1 MVSLLVHTRK
11 AQISLSEVHFPPMT
25 ESQFNTMHHCVQVLR
40 WSSVCTVWHLWHS
53 LPSSPLIILIIER
66 QTDGKKIKP
75 SPAFEPGMGPLW
87 RQMFPRSSDIPVEP
101 IRRSEILYDRSIW
114 RRKWQ
119 LIVLGL
125 NCFSAWGMLTKT
137 SCFTV
142 YCVMVRLQLS
152 GFQCIHNHADT
163 KVGGFL
169 SDFKY
174 VYWHLERY
182 LSFAI
187 TQGQWKQDKHWK
199 VHMVEHYHWIEW
211 INRVMIS
218 VTRHTDFKE
227 SYFLRCILFQHVFLA
242 QFTIQVMN
250 GLMIP
255 RGSIPS
261 SCPNL

>member
-11 AQISLSEVHFPPMT
+11 AHISLSKVHFPPMT

-53 LPSSPLIILIIER
+53 LPSSPPIILIIER
-66 QTDGKKIKP
+66 QTDGRKIRP
-75 SPAFEPGMGPLW
+75 SPAFEPGTGPLW
-87 RQMFPRSSDIPVEP
+87 RQMFPRNSDIPVEP
-101 IRRSEILYDRSIW
+101 IRRSEILYDRWIW

-125 NCFSAWGMLTKT
+125 NCFSARRMLMKT

-142 YCVMVRLQLS
+142 YCVMV
-152 GFQCIHNHADT
+152 
-163 KVGGFL
+163 

-187 TQGQWKQDKHWK
+187 TRGQWKQDKRWK
-199 VHMVEHYHWIEW
+199 VHMVEHYHSIEW

-218 VTRHTDFKE
+218 VTRHTDLKE
-227 SYFLRCILFQHVFLA
+227 S
-242 QFTIQVMN
+242 
-250 GLMIP
+250 
-255 RGSIPS
+255 
-261 SCPNL
+261 